1 MLRKELPTGSRK
13 PTIKNV
19 KLLLKIAS
27 LREIWSNTVLFEID
41 LVKSDI
47 RQMSCPNVKF
57 EDDFLNIFYFSIP
70 FSKALS
76 QDGQTAN
83 LNDIGV
89 IFSIIF

>member
-1 MLRKELPTGSRK
+1 MLRKELPTSSRK

-19 KLLLKIAS
+19 KLLLKITS

-57 EDDFLNIFYFSIP
+57 EDDFLNIFYFGLS
-70 FSKALS
+70 FFKALS